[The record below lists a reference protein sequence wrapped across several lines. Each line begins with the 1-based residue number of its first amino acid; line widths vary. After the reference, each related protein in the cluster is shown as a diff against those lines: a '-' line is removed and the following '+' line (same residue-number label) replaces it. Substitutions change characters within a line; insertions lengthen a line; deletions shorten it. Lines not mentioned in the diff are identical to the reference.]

1 MPLLLEVINKQSIIG
16 KEKRCFFLFFFF
28 CLMAVL
34 GLHRF
39 VWALSSCGA
48 WGLFFV
54 VAHGHLTVVA
64 PLVAEHRQASVV
76 AALRL
81 GSCGSRFLAYTLR
94 GCGAQA

>member
-1 MPLLLEVINKQSIIG
+1 MPLLLEVINKQSVIG
-16 KEKRCFFLFFFF
+16 IEKSFILFYLF
-28 CLMAVL
+28 MPVL

-54 VAHGHLTVVA
+54 ARGRLTVAA
-64 PLVAEHRQASVV
+64 PLVAERRQASVA

-81 GSCGSRFLAYTLR
+81 GSCGSRVPAYTLPS
-94 GCGAQA
+94 CGAQA